1 MKSEVKVKKEKAP
14 AKAKGGKRTGRPVK
28 NDSERQKRLAA
39 KAARI
44 KSGEVIKRGRPALD
58 VKEIEA
64 RMAVKAANKAA
75 NKAIIAAVKAEKAAA
90 KAEKAKAEE
99 MTPTFIGTEA

>member
-1 MKSEVKVKKEKAP
+1 MKSEVKVKKESAP

-28 NDSERQKRLAA
+28 NGSERQKRLAA

-64 RMAVKAANKAA
+64 RMAVKAANKAT
-75 NKAIIAAVKAEKAAA
+75 NKAVKAAVKAEKAKPKLEDFGIAIA
-90 KAEKAKAEE
+90 
-99 MTPTFIGTEA
+99 PTFIGTEA